1 MNKQIVTGNVENKRL
16 LNVKE
21 ACEYTGLGQTTTRKL
36 MQEIGAVRRFG
47 KRLLYDKTIIDTYL
61 DNMGASADD

>member
-47 KRLLYDKTIIDTYL
+47 KRLLYDKTIIDAYL
-61 DNMGASADD
+61 DDMGGSADD